1 MLKKFSVEGY
11 RGFQDKLVFDLSMP
25 RDYRFNTGAIRDGI
39 VKDALIYGRNG
50 TGKTNLSRA
59 LLDIRQ
65 NVVADSTDYRS
76 YVAFLNADGNQS
88 NALFSYLF
96 ELDGQ
101 DVLYEYAKGSKGIV
115 TSEYLE
121 IGGEIVFEVDGSGE
135 WLHNNLDRY
144 TSGSL
149 VVEGRMQLPRSSVL
163 GYVCANSL
171 PSRLGPIWSL
181 YRFILAMQLNNTAV
195 SLERDVESVLDAG
208 KADELELFLRSHGIS
223 ERLEVRLDAAGNKVL
238 YMSKRAHPIP
248 FAHVCSSGTR
258 ALVRLFVIEEM
269 GETRPSLLVLDEFD
283 AHYHHDLAE
292 MVLQSIIDDQEMQMV
307 ATTHNTDLFSNKI
320 LRPDCLFVLSE
331 HGITAAVDATT
342 RELREGHNLS
352 RLYKAGEFDV

>member
-135 WLHNNLDRY
+135 WLHNNLDRK
-144 TSGSL
+144 S
-149 VVEGRMQLPRSSVL
+149 VV
-163 GYVCANSL
+163 
-171 PSRLGPIWSL
+171 
-181 YRFILAMQLNNTAV
+181 
-195 SLERDVESVLDAG
+195 
-208 KADELELFLRSHGIS
+208 
-223 ERLEVRLDAAGNKVL
+223 
-238 YMSKRAHPIP
+238 
-248 FAHVCSSGTR
+248 
-258 ALVRLFVIEEM
+258 
-269 GETRPSLLVLDEFD
+269 
-283 AHYHHDLAE
+283 
-292 MVLQSIIDDQEMQMV
+292 
-307 ATTHNTDLFSNKI
+307 
-320 LRPDCLFVLSE
+320 
-331 HGITAAVDATT
+331 
-342 RELREGHNLS
+342 
-352 RLYKAGEFDV
+352 